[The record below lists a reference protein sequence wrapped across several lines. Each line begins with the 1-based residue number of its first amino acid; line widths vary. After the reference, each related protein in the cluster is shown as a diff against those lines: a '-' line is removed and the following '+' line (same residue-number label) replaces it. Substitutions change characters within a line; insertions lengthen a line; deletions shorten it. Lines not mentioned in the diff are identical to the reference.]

1 MAMKRIDYVPMAG
14 RPALTLPGKA
24 RVAAFCVVNVEEWSL
39 DAPIPRPVITPPAGG
54 PGPVPDIPNWAWHE
68 YGMRVG
74 FWRIKT
80 VLDRHGVKATV
91 ALNGSV
97 CRSYPQIIEASLAAG
112 WELMGHGLVQTPL
125 NRVEDERA
133 TIRETIRLIRETSG
147 KAPRGW
153 LGPGLI
159 ETWETPDLLAEEGIE
174 YCCDWALDD
183 QPQELRVKGGRRLV
197 AIPYTLEV
205 NDSPLFMIQ
214 HHPPQEFLRRA
225 TEQFDTLYAEGRES
239 ARVMAIALHPYLMG
253 VPHRIR
259 YLEAALQHIR
269 RHQDVLFWTGSEILD
284 WYLAGAGQGSA

>member
-1 MAMKRIDYVPMAG
+1 LAHEKRIEYVPMAG
-14 RPALTLPGKA
+14 RPALTLPGNA
-24 RVAAFCVVNVEEWSL
+24 RVAVFCVVNVEEWEL
-39 DAPIPRPVITPPAGG
+39 EAPIPRPVLTPPAGG
-54 PGPVPDIPNWAWHE
+54 PGPVPDVPNWAWHE

-74 FWRIKT
+74 FWRIKA

-97 CRSYPQIIEASLAAG
+97 CRSYPQIVEAALAEG

-133 TIRETIRLIRETSG
+133 TIRETIRMIREASG
-147 KAPRGW
+147 KPPRGW
-153 LGPGLI
+153 LGPGLV

-174 YCCDWALDD
+174 YCCDWVLDD
-183 QPQELRVKGGRRLV
+183 QPQELRVAGGRRLV

-214 HHPPQEFLRRA
+214 HQPPQEFLRRA

-253 VPHRIR
+253 VPHRVR

-284 WYLAGAGQGSA
+284 WYLAGAG